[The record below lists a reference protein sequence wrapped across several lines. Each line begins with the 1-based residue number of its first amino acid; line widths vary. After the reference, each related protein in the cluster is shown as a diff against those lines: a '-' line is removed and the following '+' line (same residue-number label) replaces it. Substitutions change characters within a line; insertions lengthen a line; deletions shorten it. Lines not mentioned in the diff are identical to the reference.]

1 MLKLYKIWYNSG
13 NWNGV
18 EERCYI
24 ANSEEEVKSNSEF
37 YNARKHSYGDLDVFE
52 ISFEDYFDD
61 PAPIENMYEYNVSVN
76 ITKNN

>member
-1 MLKLYKIWYNSG
+1 MLKLFKI
-13 NWNGV
+13 NWNGI

-24 ANSEEEVKSNSEF
+24 ASSEEEVKNNSEF
-37 YNARKHSYGDLDVFE
+37 YNDRKNTHVDLDVSE